1 MLVDSDRRP
10 ANYYALQFNTKFSA
24 TTRGQLSADSSSTE
38 TLYCLRQRKAIL
50 ILLNNCFFFVSDHCD
65 MPLGLEDKRVHNKMM
80 RASSYYN
87 YWCGPWSGRL
97 NGRRHGRYG
106 GAWCAKRRDR
116 HQWLQI
122 DFGALTKVY
131 RIASQGRQNSAQWV
145 KSYSLSYSKNGYK
158 FITYKEGGR
167 TKVSLETVA
176 IMLFRNAP
184 DNRTPR
190 GNSQATVVMKLSRTS
205 NCIGSC

>member
-1 MLVDSDRRP
+1 
-10 ANYYALQFNTKFSA
+10 
-24 TTRGQLSADSSSTE
+24 
-38 TLYCLRQRKAIL
+38 
-50 ILLNNCFFFVSDHCD
+50 
-65 MPLGLEDKRVHNKMM
+65 MPLGLEDKRVHNKMI

-87 YWCGPWSGRL
+87 YWCGPWNGRL

-116 HQWLQI
+116 RQWLQI

-167 TKVSLETVA
+167 TKVSSETVA
-176 IMLFRNAP
+176 IMFHSLLT
-184 DNRTPR
+184 NRERVGQSNDGMYYGTIFPR
-190 GNSQATVVMKLSRTS
+190 ESVCS
-205 NCIGSC
+205 

>member
-1 MLVDSDRRP
+1 M
-10 ANYYALQFNTKFSA
+10 
-24 TTRGQLSADSSSTE
+24 
-38 TLYCLRQRKAIL
+38 
-50 ILLNNCFFFVSDHCD
+50 FFFLLIVFFSVSGHCD

-106 GAWCAKRRDR
+106 GAWCSKRRDR

-145 KSYSLSYSKNGYK
+145 TSYSLSYSKNGYK

-167 TKVSLETVA
+167 TKVSSERIAIKGDVTAIIRSDMNGLQPFESTIEQTIETV
-176 IMLFRNAP
+176 P
-184 DNRTPR
+184 SPP
-190 GNSQATVVMKLSRTS
+190 ATKQ
-205 NCIGSC
+205 

>member
-1 MLVDSDRRP
+1 
-10 ANYYALQFNTKFSA
+10 
-24 TTRGQLSADSSSTE
+24 
-38 TLYCLRQRKAIL
+38 
-50 ILLNNCFFFVSDHCD
+50 

-106 GAWCAKRRDR
+106 GAWCSKRRDR

-145 KSYSLSYSKNGYK
+145 TSYSLSYSKNGYK

-167 TKVSLETVA
+167 TKVSSETGAIKGDVA
-176 IMLFRNAP
+176 ALVRSHTNGLQPFESTIEQKTEKMPPPPNHKTITAAAVTTNTITSLRELLHYRQSCFFVTHWTTESREG
-184 DNRTPR
+184 TPC
-190 GNSQATVVMKLSRTS
+190 MKLSKTS
-205 NCIGSC
+205 IFIGSCQHEALLF

>member
-1 MLVDSDRRP
+1 MLIFLD
-10 ANYYALQFNTKFSA
+10 
-24 TTRGQLSADSSSTE
+24 
-38 TLYCLRQRKAIL
+38 
-50 ILLNNCFFFVSDHCD
+50 NCFFFVSDHCD

-87 YWCGPWSGRL
+87 YWCGPRNGRL

-158 FITYKEGGR
+158 FITYKERGR
-167 TKVSLETVA
+167 TKVSLETAA
-176 IMLFRNAP
+176 IMDDVAALRKSHINGLQPFES
-184 DNRTPR
+184 T
-190 GNSQATVVMKLSRTS
+190 
-205 NCIGSC
+205 I